1 MALLTYAVISAA
13 VTVYSAVQ
21 QRKAAKAQRR
31 SIKAQQRMADLAAA
45 RERRGLIRN
54 ARVQQAS
61 IESQAAN
68 TGLMGSTA
76 AANASANVTSRTNEN
91 LSFMDMTA
99 YQAQQASIEN
109 EKAAK
114 YASNAATADSIAKL
128 AGQAGGIYG
137 G

>member
-1 MALLTYAVISAA
+1 MALITAA
-13 VTVYSAVQ
+13 VVFAAATVYSGVQ

-45 RERRGLIRN
+45 RERRGAIRN

-76 AANASANVTSRTNEN
+76 AAGASGNVTSRTNEN

-99 YQAQQASIEN
+99 DLAQQASRAN
-109 EKAAK
+109 EQAAK
-114 YASNAATADSIAKL
+114 YQSNAETGKTVASL
-128 AGQAGGIYG
+128 ASAAGGIYG
-137 G
+137 